1 MAFSAFSIII
11 IHSIQK
17 TMSYSSRNPQDKR
30 THQLPEVADREPGVP
45 ARECLDLSIDPQT
58 EDLVDLKS
66 YKVFM
71 KRNLKWQAPPADLLA
86 SINARLDKVKAGEE

>member
-1 MAFSAFSIII
+1 MSFSNSL
-11 IHSIQK
+11 
-17 TMSYSSRNPQDKR
+17 TPQQPKR

-45 ARECLDLSIDPQT
+45 AGECLDLSIDPQT

-71 KRNLKWQAPPADLLA
+71 KRNLKWQAPPVDLLA
-86 SINARLDKVKAGEE
+86 NIQAKLAEIDAEKV